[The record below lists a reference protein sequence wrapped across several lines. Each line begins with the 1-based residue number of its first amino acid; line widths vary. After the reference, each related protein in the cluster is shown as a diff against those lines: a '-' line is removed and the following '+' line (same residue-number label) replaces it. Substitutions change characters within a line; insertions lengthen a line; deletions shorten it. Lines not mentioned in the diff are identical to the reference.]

1 MNQKLDALIRRSPM
15 FERYTEK
22 ARRVIFFA
30 RQEASELGGPAI
42 EPHHILLG
50 LIREDPPLITRF
62 CKLTLPLLDLRDR
75 IRASTGPVKRL
86 PASVDMPLSS
96 QTKHVLSYA
105 ADESQQLNHRYLST
119 EHLLLGLL
127 REEQTTAAEILIEHG
142 VYLNIVRDE
151 LRGGTI
157 GSADMGKTGCVEEM
171 RRLAAEARYLA
182 TAILAK
188 AERMEAI
195 CNELT
200 ESSPDQKGDG

>member
-1 MNQKLDALIRRSPM
+1 M

-50 LIREDPPLITRF
+50 LIREDQPLITRF
-62 CKLTLPLLDLRDR
+62 CKLTPLQLHDLRDK
-75 IRASTGPVKRL
+75 IRASTGQVEKL
-86 PASVDMPLSS
+86 PASVDMPLSG

-105 ADESQQLNHRYLST
+105 ADESKQLNHRYLGT

-151 LRGGTI
+151 LRGKTI
-157 GSADMGKTGCVEEM
+157 GSADMGKAGCVEEM
-171 RRLAAEARYLA
+171 RLLAAEARGLA
-182 TAILAK
+182 TAILGK

-195 CNELT
+195 CDELT

>member
-1 MNQKLDALIRRSPM
+1 M

-75 IRASTGPVKRL
+75 IRASTGPVEKL
-86 PASVDMPLSS
+86 PASVDMPLSG

-142 VYLNIVRDE
+142 VLPQH
-151 LRGGTI
+151 
-157 GSADMGKTGCVEEM
+157 C
-171 RRLAAEARYLA
+171 
-182 TAILAK
+182 
-188 AERMEAI
+188 
-195 CNELT
+195 
-200 ESSPDQKGDG
+200 P

>member
-1 MNQKLDALIRRSPM
+1 M

-42 EPHHILLG
+42 EPHHILLA
-50 LIREDPPLITRF
+50 LIREDQPLITRF
-62 CKLTLPLLDLRDR
+62 CKLTLPLLGLRAR
-75 IRASTGPVKRL
+75 IRASTGPVKKL

-157 GSADMGKTGCVEEM
+157 GSADMGKAGCVEEM
-171 RRLAAEARYLA
+171 RGLAAEARDLA
-182 TAILAK
+182 TAILRK
-188 AERMEAI
+188 AQRMEAI
-195 CNELT
+195 CDELT